1 MITRLGDIGSVGPPV
16 SSLRGV
22 LNLQAVGD
30 RRHVTGVTWEGGG
43 LPGQDHGVRVEV
55 GQDRLIT
62 WEDWHCS
69 DAVKIR

>member
-1 MITRLGDIGSVGPPV
+1 MITGLGDIGSVGPPV
-16 SSLRGV
+16 SSLWGV
-22 LNLQAVGD
+22 LDLKAVGD
-30 RRHVTGVTWEGGG
+30 CRHVTGVTWEGGR